1 MRDLQ
6 CVGREPN
13 ALQILNEGDKIMLKK
28 ILRFRTVL
36 ILLLGMSLFYSNAF
50 ADRHDREHNRG
61 YFRGDRGYNR
71 NNVWG
76 HGRYYRNG
84 GWYRHGWFGSEMP
97 VPMFDGVV
105 VGSLPSNCT
114 TVGIQ
119 DNAYYLCGNQ
129 YFRPMPGGGYMEGS
143 EPNSYV
149 FNSN

>member
-1 MRDLQ
+1 
-6 CVGREPN
+6 
-13 ALQILNEGDKIMLKK
+13 MLKK
-28 ILRFRTVL
+28 FLIYRIVL
-36 ILLLGMSLFYSNAF
+36 IFLLGLAFFHSSAF
-50 ADRHDREHNRG
+50 AQGYNREHNRG